1 MKKYTGFTLVE
12 LMITIAI
19 ISVLLVVGLPSL
31 KTFMQ
36 GNQLVASTNE
46 LISAFHVARS
56 EAIKRNNTVTI
67 CESTD
72 GTSCTTTGNWNNGW
86 IVFVDGSLDLAAV
99 PPVVVPADRVGTG
112 VPCTDANTGTDCL
125 LRSHAAF
132 ADNQLIISGEDVS
145 TSASVSS
152 TTFNARGLPRSAAGA
167 SLAANFNVCSLDET
181 GDTIS
186 SRAVVL
192 SLTGRV
198 RVSDNA
204 AVITCP

>member
-1 MKKYTGFTLVE
+1 MKKHTGFTLVE
-12 LMITIAI
+12 LMVTIAI
-19 ISVLLVVGLPSL
+19 IGVLLIVGLPSL
-31 KTFMQ
+31 KAFMQ

-56 EAIKRNNTVTI
+56 EAIKRNTTVTI

-72 GTSCTTTGNWNNGW
+72 GTSCATTGNWEDGW

-99 PPVVVPADRVGTG
+99 PPVVVPSDQVGTG
-112 VPCTDANTGTDCL
+112 VACADDNIGTDCL
-125 LRSHAAF
+125 LRSHTGFTDDQITVA
-132 ADNQLIISGEDVS
+132 GEDVN
-145 TSASVSS
+145 TAAIISS
-152 TTFNARGLPRSAAGA
+152 STFNARGLPRSAAGA
-167 SLAANFNVCSLDET
+167 SQAGNFSICSLDEM
-181 GDTIS
+181 GNTIS

-192 SLTGRV
+192 SLSGRV